1 VLQLSQELFCQDV
14 CHRPFKSGLVHFL
27 AALGINPDTL
37 RLRTAPEYSS
47 LLGSLVYCVRVLAAE
62 AFLPYEQREE
72 HGAAETRA
80 LLQQRS
86 RYLVNGS
93 HSPMSVMLSLLS
105 YAKYISLRTPS
116 SIAGSMW
123 WSLDRQ
129 TFFIKGRPVELA
141 RFRSMAQGVVAEAAQ
156 VLWEQ
161 VLWVQ
166 KEEKK
171 GENAKLS
178 AELAAIQDDVT
189 IVRRG
194 VSFLSPARLQ
204 EGEKWMLKR
213 LASVLAARRLYE
225 QRGSAVEREEE
236 SEEES

>member
-1 VLQLSQELFCQDV
+1 
-14 CHRPFKSGLVHFL
+14 
-27 AALGINPDTL
+27 
-37 RLRTAPEYSS
+37 
-47 LLGSLVYCVRVLAAE
+47 VLAAE
-62 AFLPYEQREE
+62 TFLPYEQREE
-72 HGAAETRA
+72 QGAAETRA

-178 AELAAIQDDVT
+178 AELAAIQYDVT

-213 LASVLAARRLYE
+213 LASVLAARCLYE
-225 QRGSAVEREEE
+225 QRGSAVEREERAD
-236 SEEES
+236 S